1 MRRSRY
7 SQKLAVAALAILAA
21 SCSSNNAQ
29 NSGSGG
35 SSPSAGGASGGATTV
50 STGGQAG
57 TGGSAPGVGGKG
69 SGGSSASG
77 GTVGSAS
84 GGVTSG
90 ASSSS
95 SAATGGS
102 STATGT
108 GGMTGGSSG
117 SSGGG
122 SAASGG
128 ARSGGATGA
137 GGTTA
142 TGGAIDSG
150 GTAGKG
156 GATGN
161 GGAAGT
167 GSAPAGNH
175 LYVSPTGSGT
185 ACSSAAPCSI
195 TQAQTAVRA
204 LASGLRADVVVELS
218 DGTYALGVPLWFG
231 ANDSGT
237 AGHPVVWQAATGA
250 HPILS
255 GAKKITGWT
264 VNDAGKNIWKAAAPG
279 AFATRQLYV
288 DGKIAVRARTEVS
301 RSSISMNSNGIGGVP
316 SAVAGAAQPS
326 RIEFHAI
333 GSWTDR
339 YSPVKSFS
347 GSTATMV
354 QPAWAN
360 NLWGFD
366 TISVSY
372 RPSTTWFENA
382 YEFLDGAG
390 EWYQDI
396 LAGALY
402 YIPLPGQDMSKA
414 DVELPQLE
422 HVLAVG
428 GTLDAPA
435 HDIVFQGLTFSYTS
449 WLNPSTSDGWTDQ
462 QTGGYIHGDGKGQG
476 YPNGYPNFDSTR
488 PVWWQMPG
496 AVQVSA
502 AKNVSF
508 LRDHFLDLGS
518 VGLGIGNDDNAHT
531 SGVGLA
537 ADTINVTGCVFTQ
550 IAASGIIVGGI
561 QANAHHP
568 GDARMIDQ
576 NITISNNLIHDIGI
590 DYRDADA
597 ILLTYAASSLVSHN
611 EVYNLPYTG
620 ISNGYGWG
628 QNDDGGSK
636 DYQSRGLYQYQPLYT
651 TPTTSK
657 NNQFVANYIH
667 DNMQAM
673 NDGGAFYELS
683 ASPGTVFSKNYVK
696 SPAHSAGTN
705 FGTYSDEGTRYLT
718 FSENVF
724 DGWGAWANLNCTDVN
739 ETGNITYTGNWGATA
754 AISGQSGCSSS
765 SRSCPASY
773 VNSGPT
779 YAGNPTNVSVPS
791 LVSTWTAGDCG
802 DVVANATEPTS
813 SAAAQEVVTAAGL
826 EAAYADLKN

>member
-7 SQKLAVAALAILAA
+7 SQKLTVGALAILAG
-21 SCSSNNAQ
+21 SCSSNNTQ
-29 NSGSGG
+29 NN
-35 SSPSAGGASGGATTV
+35 
-50 STGGQAG
+50 G
-57 TGGSAPGVGGKG
+57 TGGS
-69 SGGSSASG
+69 SG
-77 GTVGSAS
+77 
-84 GGVTSG
+84 GGVTSDAG
-90 ASSSS
+90 ASR

-102 STATGT
+102 SAGSRS
-108 GGMTGGSSG
+108 GGGGAASGGSG
-117 SSGGG
+117 SSG
-122 SAASGG
+122 
-128 ARSGGATGA
+128 
-137 GGTTA
+137 
-142 TGGAIDSG
+142 
-150 GTAGKG
+150 
-156 GATGN
+156 
-161 GGAAGT
+161 
-167 GSAPAGNH
+167 APAGNH

-185 ACSSAAPCSI
+185 TCSSAAPCSI
-195 TQAQTAVRA
+195 TQAQTALRV
-204 LASGLRADVVVELS
+204 LASALRADVVVELG
-218 DGTYALGVPLWFG
+218 DGTYALGAPLGFG

-237 AGHPVVWQAATGA
+237 AGHPVVWRAATGA

-255 GAKKITGWT
+255 GAKEITGWT
-264 VNDAGKNIWKAAAPG
+264 LSDAGKNIWKAAAPG

-288 DGKIAVRARTEVS
+288 DGKIAVRARTSVS
-301 RSSISMNSNGIGGVP
+301 RSSVSFDGTGIGGVP
-316 SAVAGAAQPS
+316 SSVASAAQPS
-326 RIEFHAI
+326 RVEFHAI

-339 YSPVKSFS
+339 YAPVKSFS
-347 GSTATMV
+347 GGAATMV

-360 NLWGFD
+360 NMWGFD
-366 TISVSY
+366 TISFSY

-382 YEFLDGAG
+382 YEFLDSAG
-390 EWYQDI
+390 EWYQDTA
-396 LAGALY
+396 AGALY

-422 HVLAVG
+422 HLLAVG

-435 HDIVFQGLTFSYTS
+435 QDIVFQGLTFSYTS
-449 WLNPSTSDGWTDQ
+449 WLNPNTSDGWADQ
-462 QTGGYIHGDGKGQG
+462 QTGGYIHGDGKDEG

-502 AKNVSF
+502 AKNVTF
-508 LRDHFLDLGS
+508 LRDRFVGLGS
-518 VGLGIGNDDNAHT
+518 VALGIGNDDNAHKT
-531 SGVGLA
+531 SVGLA

-550 IAASGIIVGGI
+550 IAASGIVVGGFR
-561 QANAHHP
+561 ANAHHP
-568 GDARMIDQ
+568 SDQRMIDQ
-576 NITISNNLIHDIGI
+576 NITVSNNLIHDIGI

-611 EVYNLPYTG
+611 EVYNLPYTA

-636 DYQSRGLYQYQPLYT
+636 EYQTRGLYQFQPIYT

-696 SPAHSAGTN
+696 APAHSAGTN

-718 FSENVF
+718 FSQNVF
-724 DGWGAWANLNCTDVN
+724 DGWESWANLNCN
-739 ETGNITYTGNWGATA
+739 ENSNNGNITYTGNWGATA
-754 AISGQSGCSSS
+754 GISGQTGCSAS

-773 VNSGPT
+773 VNNGPT
-779 YAGNPTNVSVPS
+779 YPGNPTDVSVPS

-802 DVVANATEPTS
+802 DAVANSTEPTS
-813 SAAAQEVVTAAGL
+813 AAAAQEVAKAAGL
-826 EAAYADLKN
+826 EAAYADLKNTP